1 MEEHKRIAKEEAEEA
16 EKESQKLLADLKA
29 KIAKEKEEHAQ
40 FCGLER
46 ETLEADHKEE
56 QKKVQ
61 EAHD

>member
-46 ETLEADHKEE
+46 ETMEADH
-56 QKKVQ
+56 
-61 EAHD
+61 